1 MPGKGLAG
9 KMKMHYA
16 EIASIS
22 LKVFS
27 RGPLKIRNP
36 FIKNILLKHPL
47 LRTLFE
53 LRGNPRACVYTEPM
67 WGLSMNLCLPYAT
80 VYMLTFGISDL
91 QVGIVTSIYMFSQM
105 IFAFLSGVIIDKMGR
120 RKSTVIF
127 DFLAWSLPCLIWAF
141 SQGFWFFVVAA
152 MLNGMMKITTVSWDC
167 LLVEDAP
174 RDKITHIY
182 SWVIIAGNLSALFAP
197 ISSILVAKLT
207 LAPAIRILYINAFI
221 IMTAK
226 LLILYKFSTETG
238 VGKIRREA
246 SRNMSWRE
254 MLPGYKSA
262 LRKILTSRGT
272 KFAII
277 ISILIEIVAMIGM
290 TFWQI
295 IASRRIGIPDTLLPI
310 FPMAR
315 SILSIVLFFTIIAR
329 INQTKLK
336 WPLYG
341 GFFCSITGCILLIS
355 IADTGVWGYVILSVS
370 LVFDALGGAVLGTL
384 RESLVAIHVDPVE
397 RSGIMAL
404 LQTTVMLVSVPFGYI
419 GGLLSDIS
427 RILPFVL
434 NTALLL
440 LGILATALFYR
451 RSSIS
456 FTKECKGH
464 EI

>member
-1 MPGKGLAG
+1 
-9 KMKMHYA
+9 MKN
-16 EIASIS
+16 
-22 LKVFS
+22 V
-27 RGPLKIRNP
+27 
-36 FIKNILLKHPL
+36 LLRHPL

-80 VYMLTFGISDL
+80 VYMLTFGMSDI

-105 IFAFLSGVIIDKMGR
+105 IFAFLSGAIIDKMGR
-120 RKSTVIF
+120 RWSTAIF
-127 DFLAWSLPCLIWAF
+127 DFLAWSLPCLVWAF

-152 MLNGMMKITTVSWDC
+152 LLNGMMKITTVAWDC

-174 RDKITHIY
+174 KDKITHIY
-182 SWVIIAGNLSALFAP
+182 SWVLITGNLSALFAP

-207 LAPAIRILYINAFI
+207 MAPAIRILYINAFI
-221 IMTAK
+221 LMTAK
-226 LLILYKFSTETG
+226 IIILYKFSTETA

-246 SRNMSWRE
+246 TRDLSWRE
-254 MLPGYKSA
+254 MLFGYKSA
-262 LRKILTSRGT
+262 LSKILTSRGT

-277 ISILIEIVAMIGM
+277 VSILVEIAGMIGM

-295 IASRRIGIPDTLLPI
+295 IASRRIGVPDTLLPI

-315 SILSIVLFFTIIAR
+315 SILSIFLFFTVISHIK
-329 INQTKLK
+329 QTRLK

-341 GFFCSITGCILLIS
+341 GFISSIVGCILLIS
-355 IADTGVWGYVILSVS
+355 ITNTGVWGYVILAAS
-370 LVFDALGGAVLGTL
+370 LVFEALGSAVLHTL

-434 NTALLL
+434 SIVILLI
-440 LGILATALFYR
+440 GILATALFYR
-451 RSSIS
+451 PSSINYVN
-456 FTKECKGH
+456 EG
-464 EI
+464 

>member
-1 MPGKGLAG
+1 M
-9 KMKMHYA
+9 
-16 EIASIS
+16 
-22 LKVFS
+22 
-27 RGPLKIRNP
+27 
-36 FIKNILLKHPL
+36 KNILFKHKL
-47 LRTLFE
+47 LHTLVE

-80 VYMLTFGISDL
+80 VYMLTFGMGDV

-120 RKSTVIF
+120 RKSTAVF
-127 DFLAWSLPCLIWAF
+127 DFLAWSLPCVIWAF

-152 MLNGMMKITTVSWDC
+152 LLNGMMKITTVSWDC

-174 RDKITHIY
+174 KDKITHIY
-182 SWVIIAGNLSALFAP
+182 SWVIISGNLSALFAP
-197 ISSILVAKLT
+197 ISSVLVARLT
-207 LAPAIRILYINAFI
+207 LAPALRILYINAFI

-238 VGKIRREA
+238 TGKIRREA
-246 SRNMSWRE
+246 SRNMSWSE
-254 MLPGYKSA
+254 MLSGYKSA
-262 LRKILTSRGT
+262 LGKILASQGT
-272 KFAII
+272 IFAII
-277 ISILIEIVAMIGM
+277 ISILVEIVAMLGM

-295 IASRRIGIPDTLLPI
+295 IASRRIGIPDSLLPI

-315 SILSIVLFFTIIAR
+315 SILSIVLFFTVISHIK
-329 INQTKLK
+329 QTKLK

-341 GFFCSITGCILLIS
+341 GFLSSIAGCILLIS
-355 IADTGVWGYVILSVS
+355 ITNTGVWGYLILSVS
-370 LVFDALGGAVLGTL
+370 LVFDALGGAILGTL
-384 RESLVAIHVDPVE
+384 RESLVAIHVDPAE

-434 NTALLL
+434 SIMLLL
-440 LGILATALFYR
+440 LGVLATALFYH
-451 RSSIS
+451 RSSINYVNV
-456 FTKECKGH
+456 
-464 EI
+464 